1 MAGHNKWSKIKR
13 KKAGE
18 DAKRSQ
24 VFSRLSK
31 MITNESKKANGN
43 ISSPGLQTAI
53 EAAKKENMPKENIER
68 AIKKGTDSGTSEMFP
83 VTYEAYG
90 PGGVAIIIETLTD
103 NKNRTAAE
111 IRHIFTK
118 TGLELA
124 TPGAASWA
132 FSRQEQQW
140 VPNSTVEI
148 SEEDGEK
155 LGNLLDTL
163 EEHDDVQSVYTNES

>member
-1 MAGHNKWSKIKR
+1 MSGHNKWSKIKR
-13 KKAGE
+13 KKGAE

-24 VFSRLSK
+24 VFSRISK
-31 MITNESKKANGN
+31 LITNESKKVNGN
-43 ISSPGLQTAI
+43 ITSPSLQAVI
-53 EAAKKENMPKENIER
+53 EIAKRENMPKENIER
-68 AIKKGTDSGTSEMFP
+68 AVKKGTDTNTAEMFP

-118 TGLELA
+118 IGLELA

-132 FSRQEQQW
+132 FSRQGQEW

-155 LGNLLDTL
+155 LGSLLDTL
-163 EEHDDVQSVYTNES
+163 EEHDDVQGVYTNEA